1 MQRIKRGKH
10 FKAIREKVLNSMD
23 IWNGPAC
30 DCYAFRYTK
39 DKKFWYGEYCFESV
53 YFEQDAIALPFTH
66 IFSLVSKE
74 FFVI

>member
-1 MQRIKRGKH
+1 MRRIKRGKH
-10 FKAIREKVLNSMD
+10 FKAIREKALHSMD

-30 DCYAFRYTK
+30 DCYAFRYTENNQ
-39 DKKFWYGEYCFESV
+39 FWYGEYLFES
-53 YFEQDAIALPFTH
+53 IAPSRGWTH